1 MSMSV
6 IDPSIKVLYADAARV
21 FQEQDSGGATACSTT
36 CAENRRAIV
45 ESSPAHTAVR
55 LYAMH
60 DAPSQQPARC
70 PAVPVPAGTHVQGPQ
85 PAGAE
90 QARTGRAAPAA
101 KLGSF
106 PFGARP
112 HLALNN
118 PIPTPVQTY
127 LLSATVTRVC
137 LAPAPC
143 PIMHP
148 FALVGHSAAAL
159 DRS

>member
-1 MSMSV
+1 MQR
-6 IDPSIKVLYADAARV
+6 IAPPLDPTARTLRCDL
-21 FQEQDSGGATACSTT
+21 EG
-36 CAENRRAIV
+36 
-45 ESSPAHTAVR
+45 HT
-55 LYAMH
+55 L
-60 DAPSQQPARC
+60 
-70 PAVPVPAGTHVQGPQ
+70 GPQ